1 MNIKEEEKREA
12 MNMLPICSHEKRNGE
27 GRRRG
32 KLTKFRSRGR
42 GRREEED
49 GVLDSLGR
57 LSIHTCKKEKMKKEE
72 EEEAP
77 AVAMKKR
84 NEG

>member
-1 MNIKEEEKREA
+1 
-12 MNMLPICSHEKRNGE
+12 MLPICSHEKRNGE

-32 KLTKFRSRGR
+32 KLTKFISGGR

-49 GVLDSLGR
+49 GVLGFSWEAFNPHLQEG
-57 LSIHTCKKEKMKKEE
+57 KMKKEE

>member
-1 MNIKEEEKREA
+1 
-12 MNMLPICSHEKRNGE
+12 MLPICSHEERNGE

-32 KLTKFRSRGR
+32 KLTKFISRGR

-49 GVLDSLGR
+49 GMLGLLGCFQSTLAR
-57 LSIHTCKKEKMKKEE
+57 REMKKEE